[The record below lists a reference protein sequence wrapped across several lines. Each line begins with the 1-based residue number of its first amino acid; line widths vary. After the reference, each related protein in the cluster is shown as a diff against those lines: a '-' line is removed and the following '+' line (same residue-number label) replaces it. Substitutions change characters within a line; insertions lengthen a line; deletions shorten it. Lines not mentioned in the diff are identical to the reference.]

1 MSALQRL
8 PVIATTLATAAAILA
23 LPNLPAVRSLLA
35 RHIGLSAPGNIWR
48 IIAVVLALLNLK
60 VLPFV
65 WHIRIVRGIFKH
77 LYFQRQVLPP
87 RSLFEPLITST
98 HTSLG
103 ECDYNLH
110 KSNSTYFSDL
120 DISRAQLVSC
130 LIKRGLE
137 RLNKGDTS
145 GLEGAASQV
154 PKAQGK
160 GKAGESYIVAL
171 GGVSCAFKREI
182 KPFQRYEI
190 WTRVLCWDRKWLYL
204 VSHIVR
210 KNTVKPIRYT
220 LQPWRRSSS
229 KSPAETEEDVQ
240 RERERIKGAILAS
253 SIAKYVVKKGR
264 LTIPPELVLLRSE
277 LLPPRSAP
285 SEPTPPPSGTD
296 TPITGPLSS
305 PEEALATLTA
315 NADGAETPRDGRPA
329 DGDWTW
335 DAMEKERLRGLKLA
349 EMFGALDGLHDEFT
363 GGMDGALGEYADLL
377 W

>member
-8 PVIATTLATAAAILA
+8 PVIATTLVTAATILA

-35 RHIGLSAPGNIWR
+35 RHIALSAPGNIWR
-48 IIAVVLALLNLK
+48 IIAIVLALLNLK

-65 WHIRIVRGIFKH
+65 WHIRIVRGILKQ
-77 LYFQRQVLPP
+77 LYFQEQVLPP

-154 PKAQGK
+154 PKAQGQ
-160 GKAGESYIVAL
+160 GKAGDSYVVAL
-171 GGVSCAFKREI
+171 GGVSCTFRREV

-204 VSHIVR
+204 VSHR
-210 KNTVKPIRYT
+210 AEEHCQANPIH
-220 LQPWRRSSS
+220 
-229 KSPAETEEDVQ
+229 AAA
-240 RERERIKGAILAS
+240 RERERMKGAILAS

-277 LLPPRSAP
+277 LLPPRPAP

-296 TPITGPLSS
+296 TPITSQQSS
-305 PEEALATLTA
+305 PEEGLATLTA
-315 NADGAETPRDGRPA
+315 SADKAETPRDRRPA
-329 DGDWTW
+329 DDDWTW

-363 GGMDGALGEYADLL
+363 GGMDGALG
-377 W
+377 